1 MALVSS
7 CKICGWTV
15 PTCTLGYQS
24 QHRKA
29 VRLGMELVGGVK
41 MEGRPRVGYPK
52 MPRSGKEIQGT
63 QEFLI
68 DPKLPGPYESRSKF
82 RIHLTILK
90 FDV

>member
-1 MALVSS
+1 
-7 CKICGWTV
+7 
-15 PTCTLGYQS
+15 
-24 QHRKA
+24 
-29 VRLGMELVGGVK
+29 

-68 DPKLPGPYESRSKF
+68 DPKLPGPYESRLKV
-82 RIHLTILK
+82 RIYLAILK